1 MSPPVEPVASDPT
14 LPKRTDVV
22 IIGGGIIGV
31 TTALFLAEKGIA
43 VALCEKGRIAGEQS
57 SRNWGWCRTMGRD
70 PSEIPLAMESL
81 RLWRDMNRRTNR
93 ETGFRQSGIMYL
105 LQNESEIAAQTA
117 WSDQARQYQVDA
129 RLLRGPALDRAMPG
143 ATNGFIAGLHTPTDG
158 KAEPALAAPAIAEAA
173 RDQGAEIF
181 TNTAVRGID
190 MTAGRVSGVVTE
202 RGRIACQSVVLAGGA
217 WSRLFAGN
225 AGLDLPQL
233 KILGS
238 VFRTKPLSG
247 PEISAGGSV
256 FAFRKRMD
264 GGYSIA
270 RRNASTAEIT
280 PDHFR
285 LIKDFL
291 PRLIHSRNEIR
302 LRIGGRFWEELRT
315 ARRWTLDQ
323 MTPFEAVRVLDP
335 KPKQGI
341 LAEARSV
348 LSKAFP
354 AFANMQVEESWAGWM
369 DVTPDA
375 VPVID
380 QVGHIPGF
388 FIATG
393 FSGHGF
399 GIGPGAGRLTADLV
413 AGDTPVVDPTPFRLA
428 RFRRTQAA

>member
-14 LPKRTDVV
+14 LPRQTDVV

-70 PSEIPLAMESL
+70 PAEIPLAMESL
-81 RLWRDMNRRTNR
+81 RLWRDMNRRTSR
-93 ETGFRQSGIMYL
+93 ETGFRQSGVMYL
-105 LQNESEIAAQTA
+105 LQNESEIAAQTS

-129 RLLRGPALDRAMPG
+129 HLLRGSALDRAMPG
-143 ATNGFIAGLHTPTDG
+143 ATNAFIAGLHTPTDG

-173 RDQGAEIF
+173 RDHGAEIF

-190 MTAGRVSGVVTE
+190 LAAGRVSGVVTE

-225 AGLDLPQL
+225 AGLDLPQV
-233 KILGS
+233 KVLGS
-238 VFRTKPLSG
+238 VFRTRPLNG
-247 PEISAGGSV
+247 PDISAAGSV
-256 FAFRKRMD
+256 FAFRKRLD

-270 RRNASTAEIT
+270 RRNANTAEIT

-285 LIKDFL
+285 LLTDFL

-315 ARRWTLDQ
+315 ARHWTLDQ
-323 MTPFEAVRVLDP
+323 PTPFEAVRILDP
-335 KPKQGI
+335 KPKQNI
-341 LAEARSV
+341 LAEARTV

-354 AFANMQVEESWAGWM
+354 AFAGMQVVESWAGLM

-380 QVGHIPGF
+380 QVSHIPGF

-399 GIGPGAGRLTADLV
+399 GIGPGAGRLMADLV
-413 AGDTPVVDPTPFRLA
+413 AGDRPVVDPTPFRLA
-428 RFRRTQAA
+428 RFPRTKAA

>member
-22 IIGGGIIGV
+22 IVGGGIIGV

-190 MTAGRVSGVVTE
+190 ITAGRVSGVVTE

-233 KILGS
+233 KVLGS

-270 RRNASTAEIT
+270 RRNANTAEIT

-285 LIKDFL
+285 LITDFI
-291 PRLIHSRNEIR
+291 PRLIHSRKEIR

-315 ARRWTLDQ
+315 ARSWTLDQ
-323 MTPFEAVRVLDP
+323 PTPFEAVRVLDP
-335 KPKQGI
+335 KPKQTI
-341 LAEARSV
+341 LAEARTV

-388 FIATG
+388 YIATG